1 MDDET
6 TEAPGR
12 WAVQPETM
20 ALRVLQTAMTDAET
34 AMARRM
40 QLGQTD
46 MAIAGGAMP
55 RHPEAAELLGVEMDE
70 LAGALALIADD
81 RRSGLERL
89 ELA

>member
-46 MAIAGGAMP
+46 MFF
-55 RHPEAAELLGVEMDE
+55 RCFFVHPA
-70 LAGALALIADD
+70 
-81 RRSGLERL
+81 
-89 ELA
+89 